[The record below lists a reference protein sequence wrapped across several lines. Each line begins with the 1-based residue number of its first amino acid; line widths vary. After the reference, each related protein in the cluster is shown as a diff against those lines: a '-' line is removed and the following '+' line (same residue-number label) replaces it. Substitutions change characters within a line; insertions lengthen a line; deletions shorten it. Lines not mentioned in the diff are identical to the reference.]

1 MKKSTI
7 TMPHLRDTLRDTVDN
22 YPNGFVLDYETLI
35 REFWKDNN
43 PEVLDN
49 PTEIYEITFPGYG
62 VLTMQNRAFRL
73 DFVEA
78 YAAKKGYASTMEGN
92 WG

>member
-7 TMPHLRDTLRDTVDN
+7 TMPHLRDTLGDTVDN
-22 YPNGFVLDYETLI
+22 YPDGFIFGYEQII

-43 PEVLDN
+43 PEVLAN
-49 PTEIYEITFPGYG
+49 PTEVYEITFPGYA
-62 VLTMQNRAFRL
+62 VLTMQGRAYKLEF
-73 DFVEA
+73 DKA
-78 YAAKKGYASTMEGN
+78 YAAKKGYAETMEGQ